1 MRRSARVRRFL
12 APSLV
17 GLAASFVAVPAFA
30 RSFRVSDVPNG
41 DKYGCLTCHDDNQGG
56 TFNNFG
62 SAVLSHLEPGG
73 LVQEAHADWAA
84 VCGSDPDQDGETSGE
99 ELGDPGCTWSRGNG
113 SPGGSISNPGHGDAD
128 AVCGNGTL
136 DLGEDC
142 EGTELTETSCL
153 SLGAGVGDLACT
165 DVCTY
170 DYSDCSLPP
179 GGAKP
184 SEYTGDGCAV
194 VTPGAQRGSGL
205 AGFAGLAGLALAL
218 FSAAKRARR

>member
-1 MRRSARVRRFL
+1 MSNSPSETCGFGKLVVEVYRVIVTRNLGKL
-12 APSLV
+12 A
-17 GLAASFVAVPAFA
+17 
-30 RSFRVSDVPNG
+30 N
-41 DKYGCLTCHDDNQGG
+41 
-56 TFNNFG
+56 
-62 SAVLSHLEPGG
+62 E
-73 LVQEAHADWAA
+73 
-84 VCGSDPDQDGETSGE
+84 
-99 ELGDPGCTWSRGNG
+99 
-113 SPGGSISNPGHGDAD
+113 
-128 AVCGNGTL
+128 
-136 DLGEDC
+136 
-142 EGTELTETSCL
+142 
-153 SLGAGVGDLACT
+153 GVGDLACT